1 MENLEERKIKII
13 IHFMFK
19 TFLIHFLRKIFKKNS
34 YKIAFF
40 FFSFFLLQLLYMY
53 KQMNTCN
60 AC

>member
-1 MENLEERKIKII
+1 MENFEERKIKII

-40 FFSFFLLQLLYMY
+40 FLFFLSLTTFIYVQANEHM
-53 KQMNTCN
+53 
-60 AC
+60 